1 MDPDYIKKIVYEIRE
16 SNMKEKELRMKF
28 KDFVHDYPRL
38 FEFALNKDIQLDFLD
53 MMLKQ
58 LVLINENCISLET
71 ADSNVY
77 KTLQEK
83 YF

>member
-1 MDPDYIKKIVYEIRE
+1 MDPDYIKSTVYEIRE
-16 SNMKEKELRMKF
+16 SDLKEKELRNKF
-28 KDFVHDYPRL
+28 KDFVNDYPRL
-38 FEFALNKDIQLDFLD
+38 FEFAVNKNIELDFLD

-58 LVLINENCISLET
+58 LVLLKENCISLDT

>member
-1 MDPDYIKKIVYEIRE
+1 MNPDNIKNIVYEIRE
-16 SNMKEKELRMKF
+16 SDLNEKDLRNKF

-58 LVLINENCISLET
+58 LALINENCISLET